1 MGRPTKDSLPK
12 DLSQL
17 LHQIGSNISAIRE
30 DRELSQ
36 AALARHAHV
45 SITTVNEIE
54 TRKSRDIQ
62 LSTLTSI
69 ARVLNVEVAQ
79 LLQGSDVELNSRD
92 QEQLLKASDA
102 LLRIT
107 RKLR

>member
-17 LHQIGSNISAIRE
+17 LQQIGNNISVIRE

-36 AALARHAHV
+36 AALARQAQV

-79 LLQGSDVELNSRD
+79 LLQGSDLELNSRD
-92 QEQLLKASDA
+92 QEQHLKASDT